1 MSGSGSGLR
10 LELGL
15 GHLHLDWPLRCARP
29 LVSSV
34 LKCVSP
40 SYSTAMH
47 PTWLGFGFGFGFGFG
62 LGLGLALALGLGLGL
77 GLGLVS
83 RLRHRE
89 YDPRL
94 LRAFEKHSPHLLRVR
109 PGSRGRVRARSGIKG
124 QG

>member
-1 MSGSGSGLR
+1 MVPYWR
-10 LELGL
+10 A
-15 GHLHLDWPLRCARP
+15 CAWKAPSPMVSMVAGR
-29 LVSSV
+29 VSS
-34 LKCVSP
+34 
-40 SYSTAMH
+40 TREQH
-47 PTWLGFGFGFGFGFG
+47 PWGGGFGFGFGFG